1 MNLYLKPSLSKDFPH
16 YVVRKSILHLLK
28 ENIKRFKGDVIDLG
42 CGIMP
47 YKQLILSE
55 KNVTSYTGI
64 DLKVNPEQNVY
75 PDICWDGKTIPV
87 ESGSIDALLLTEVIE
102 HLQNPVEVLL
112 EVNRVLKKDG
122 FIIGSTPFFWPLHEV
137 PNDKQRFSPYG
148 LEHVLHQAGFSSISI
163 SAAGGWNVSM
173 AQFLS
178 TYIQFGVSSPLIK
191 KIYKALFYFP
201 IIWLSSSMKTIT
213 VFENKLMIN
222 LLFFTAIK
230 KGE

>member
-1 MNLYLKPSLSKDFPH
+1 MSLYLKPSLSKDFPH

-28 ENIKRFKGDVIDLG
+28 ENLNRFKGDVIDLG

-55 KNVTSYTGI
+55 NKVKSYIGI

-87 ESGSIDALLLTEVIE
+87 ESESIDAVLLTEVIE
-102 HLQNPVEVLL
+102 HLKNPAEVLL
-112 EVNRVLKKDG
+112 EVKRILKKDG
-122 FIIGSTPFFWPLHEV
+122 IIIGSTPFFWPLHEV
-137 PNDKQRFSPYG
+137 PNDNQRFSPYG
-148 LEHVLHQAGFSSISI
+148 LEHLLQQEGFSSITI
-163 SAAGGWNVSM
+163 TAAGGWNVSM

-213 VFENKLMIN
+213 AFENKLMIN